1 MTDSTPISKLAAIL
15 AADVVG
21 FSLKMGENEYL
32 TLKNLKACRAIVDSA
47 IKNNQGRIFTT
58 AGDSVI
64 AEFASPVNAI
74 VAAVEF
80 QKNIMARNASCAEED
95 QMQFR
100 VGLNLGDVIVE
111 GDNLYGDGVNVAARI
126 ESSAEAG
133 GIHMS
138 AKFYEEVRR
147 KLDLSFE
154 SLGDQQLK
162 NISEPIST
170 YRVNLEVEGTK
181 TAKSQ
186 PSTAS
191 ASAKK
196 ELSLLAKLFGTP
208 LKKGISASVV
218 VVVLGLGGYWG
229 VQQSSKPS
237 INPLSI
243 AVLPFANLSGDAA
256 YVADGMTS
264 RVTSDL
270 ARIQDAAVT
279 DAGRAMSYKDK
290 TAIVQQVGKE
300 LGVRFIL
307 QGDVQKNADKV
318 QINAK
323 LTDALSNKQLWSESF
338 EGNMSDLFSLQD
350 KVTNRISG
358 SLGPQMLIVAASESE
373 KRKTNPQ
380 ASDLILRSRALVFK
394 GNDPAT
400 LEQRIDLLRQALKL
414 EPNNLD
420 AMARIS
426 NLLALLAPRS
436 LEQELRKSRFNESH
450 ALALKVK
457 ELDPNNKSIYY
468 GLSIYDRENDD
479 LLGAKQNQEKF
490 LELNPNTREVVIYAN
505 ILIQYGETT
514 KALEILSRSYK
525 SNSNFPSD
533 STIGALGR
541 THLVLGQT
549 DIAIDYL
556 SKAIKINSKTAT
568 TMAMLAVAHTMKG
581 ETNQAAAAV
590 AEVKKLNPNATSANL
605 NYIFKPLSASVPAY
619 KEWYEKTYMPAYR
632 KAGFIE

>member
-1 MTDSTPISKLAAIL
+1 
-15 AADVVG
+15 
-21 FSLKMGENEYL
+21 
-32 TLKNLKACRAIVDSA
+32 
-47 IKNNQGRIFTT
+47 
-58 AGDSVI
+58 
-64 AEFASPVNAI
+64 
-74 VAAVEF
+74 
-80 QKNIMARNASCAEED
+80 
-95 QMQFR
+95 
-100 VGLNLGDVIVE
+100 
-111 GDNLYGDGVNVAARI
+111 
-126 ESSAEAG
+126 
-133 GIHMS
+133 
-138 AKFYEEVRR
+138 
-147 KLDLSFE
+147 
-154 SLGDQQLK
+154 
-162 NISEPIST
+162 
-170 YRVNLEVEGTK
+170 
-181 TAKSQ
+181 
-186 PSTAS
+186 
-191 ASAKK
+191 
-196 ELSLLAKLFGTP
+196 
-208 LKKGISASVV
+208 
-218 VVVLGLGGYWG
+218 
-229 VQQSSKPS
+229 
-237 INPLSI
+237 
-243 AVLPFANLSGDAA
+243 
-256 YVADGMTS
+256 MTS

-323 LTDALSNKQLWSESF
+323 LTDTLSNKQLWSESF

-632 KAGFIE
+632 KAGLTE